1 VTARPRAPSLRDNP
15 YAGAPLA
22 IVCGGGDLPTL
33 FAEAAVAVGR
43 APFLVGVVGSA
54 DARIERFPHLWL
66 KLGEMGKFI
75 DALAQRGIVDVAAV
89 GPIKRP
95 EFSEIRFDFGALK
108 RLPGLAALFVGGDN
122 HLLAGVA
129 RLLEKEGLKLVAVQ
143 DVAPQLLAGEGAL
156 TRRSPSDQSLSDAR
170 LGAGLIAALSPYDV
184 GQAVV
189 IARGRAIA
197 VEAAEGT
204 DGMLARVADMRA
216 SGRLAFKGRAG
227 LLFKAPKRGQEMRLD
242 APAIGKAT
250 IEAAVRAE
258 LEGVVVAAGQV
269 LVVDQAA
276 CADVA
281 ERAGLFLYG
290 MRL

>member
-1 VTARPRAPSLRDNP
+1 VTARAPSSDQS
-15 YAGAPLA
+15 AGAPLA
-22 IVCGGGDLPTL
+22 IVCGGGDLPIVV
-33 FAEAAVAVGR
+33 AEAAVAAGR

-66 KLGEMGKFI
+66 KLGEVGKLL
-75 DALAQRGIVDVAAV
+75 DALAQRGIVDIAAV
-89 GPIKRP
+89 GPVKRP
-95 EFSEIRFDFGALK
+95 EFSEIRFDFGALR
-108 RLPGLAALFVGGDN
+108 RLPGLAALFIGGDN

-129 RLLEKEGLKLVAVQ
+129 KLLEKEGLKLIGVQ
-143 DVAPQLLAGEGAL
+143 EIAPQLLAGEGSL
-156 TRRSPSDQSLSDAR
+156 TPRRPSENSLSDAR
-170 LGAGLIAALSPYDV
+170 LGAALITALSPYDV

-204 DGMLARVADMRA
+204 DAMLARVADMRA
-216 SGRLAFKGRAG
+216 SGRLSFKERAG

-242 APAIGKAT
+242 APAIGRAT
-250 IEAAVRAE
+250 IEAAARAE

-269 LVVDQAA
+269 LVIDRASCVER
-276 CADVA
+276 A